1 MRVKIAPSIL
11 AADLACLKD
20 EVERAVEGGCDAF
33 HIDIMDWHFVPNL
46 SFGPSMVETV
56 RRLTD
61 LPLDVHLMT
70 DNPLEM
76 LRPFAEAGSDFITV
90 HVEVLDDV
98 PSALD
103 EIRGLGARPGMTLKP
118 DTPVEAVIP
127 HVPLVEL
134 LLVMSVHPGFGGQK
148 FIEESYG
155 RIRRIAEAARSGN
168 PEMVLSVDGGVNVEN
183 AASLVEAGVNY
194 LVAGT
199 AVFGNHGA
207 RENVALLRK
216 AAEKGFGR

>member
-1 MRVKIAPSIL
+1 MRIRIAPSIL
-11 AADLACLKD
+11 AADLACLRD

-46 SFGPSMVETV
+46 SFGPSIVETV

-61 LPLDVHLMT
+61 LPLDVHLMA

-76 LRPFAEAGSDFITV
+76 LRPFAEAGSDFITI
-90 HVEVLDDV
+90 HVEVLDDI
-98 PSALD
+98 PSALN
-103 EIRGLGARPGMTLKP
+103 EIKALGVRPGITLKP
-118 DTPVEAVIP
+118 DTPVEAVTP
-127 HVPLVEL
+127 HIPLVEL
-134 LLVMSVHPGFGGQK
+134 LLIMSVHPGFGGQR
-148 FIEESYG
+148 FIEESYE
-155 RIRRIAEAARSGN
+155 RIRRIAETARKEN
-168 PEMVLSVDGGVNVEN
+168 PGMLLSVDGGVNVEN

-216 AAEKGFGR
+216 AAEEGFGR